1 MLGQGRGKK
10 GWACVADKVDS
21 SSSMQFLRFA
31 DARRGYAHVQ
41 AQKEK
46 HKVVDGWERKQLQRC
61 GETIELIIVPVLL
74 VQCSIA
80 ELSMRIFRRALWR
93 WFP

>member
-46 HKVVDGWERKQLQRC
+46 HKVVDG
-61 GETIELIIVPVLL
+61 
-74 VQCSIA
+74 
-80 ELSMRIFRRALWR
+80 
-93 WFP
+93 